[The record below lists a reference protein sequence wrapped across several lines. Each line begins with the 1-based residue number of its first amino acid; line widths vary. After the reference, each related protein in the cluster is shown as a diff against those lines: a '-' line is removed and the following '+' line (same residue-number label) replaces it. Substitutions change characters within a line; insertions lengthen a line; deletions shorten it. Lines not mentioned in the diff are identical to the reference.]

1 MRKKPWSCKKR
12 LFELIARNGYADV
25 SNSKDFLN
33 LSRKYTIAYL
43 EALDNDERIEKI
55 KNKRVLKS

>member
-1 MRKKPWSCKKR
+1 M
-12 LFELIARNGYADV
+12 AGDGYADV